1 MNSSALDLNLLAA
14 LDALLT
20 ERNVTKAAKR
30 LNISQPAL
38 SARLGKLRTI
48 FGDALLI
55 PSRRGM
61 IATQRALELQA
72 PLRLALDQLRS
83 IARMP
88 ARFNPATAKETI
100 SIAASDYMQSTLL
113 LPMLAG
119 IRRRA
124 PLLKVALHLIDG
136 ARVWE
141 QMERADIDI
150 AMMTPENAPP
160 LLRSRQLWSERYVC
174 IARAGHPKAR
184 QDMSPAAFSAL
195 DHVVVSPRGSG
206 FVGAADAALK
216 ECGLARKVFISVNSF
231 LLVPQL
237 VSKSDLVALI
247 PERLIANDMAG
258 LQTFPPPID
267 VPGFSIAMVWHDRT
281 TSSPCH
287 LWLRRKI
294 VASARRADASGSRAG

>member
-1 MNSSALDLNLLAA
+1 MNSSSLDLNLLAA
-14 LDALLT
+14 LDALLA
-20 ERNVTKAAKR
+20 ERNVTRAAKR
-30 LNISQPAL
+30 LHISQPAL
-38 SARLGKLRTI
+38 SARLGKLRLV

-55 PSRRGM
+55 PSQRGM

-72 PLRLALDQLRS
+72 PLRSALEQLRS
-83 IARMP
+83 VTQTR
-88 ARFNPATAKETI
+88 ARFNPATARQTI

-124 PLLKVALHLIDG
+124 PSLKVALHLIDG
-136 ARVWE
+136 ARIWE
-141 QMERADIDI
+141 QMERGDIDI
-150 AMMTPENAPP
+150 GMMTPDSAPP

-174 IARAGHPKAR
+174 IARVGHPKAR
-184 QDMSPAAFSAL
+184 AGIDLATFAAL

-206 FVGAADAALK
+206 FAGPTDTALK
-216 ECGLARKVFISVNSF
+216 EHGLVRKVFLSVNSF

-237 VSKSDLVALI
+237 VSTSDVVALI
-247 PERLIANDMAG
+247 PERLVARG
-258 LQTFPPPID
+258 LPGIQAFAPPID

-287 LWLRRKI
+287 AWLRKKI
-294 VASARRADASGSRAG
+294 LDAAKSSDALA